1 MKLLF
6 WKQNSILSI
15 FLLVISMTQICSL
28 TKKKLKQD
36 KIIAQRLSSILKT
49 ISAQSEKEN
58 EFKSELMEKLKS
70 AESFKDEIEKK
81 KSELENIIQNKSY
94 KNSDEEKYLKEIE
107 HKSKESKIMEEIENE
122 IKKEKL
128 KELEAFE
135 KTVTDKINKAKE
147 KANQS
152 VYEMIKILNT
162 QKKLTNYNECLS
174 SNISSDEYINKVCQ
188 KNFNKDSE
196 RVKCQKKKSFCLM
209 CCSSHIG
216 LKHEEKL
223 FQCKE
228 KCTELIHKKK

>member
-6 WKQNSILSI
+6 WKQNSILII
-15 FLLVISMTQICSL
+15 FLLVISITQISSL
-28 TKKKLKQD
+28 SKKKLKQD

-49 ISAQSEKEN
+49 ISAQNEKEN
-58 EFKSELMEKLKS
+58 EFKSALMEKLKS

-94 KNSDEEKYLKEIE
+94 KNSDEEKFLKEIE
-107 HKSKESKIMEEIENE
+107 HKSKESKIMEEIEKE

-135 KTVTDKINKAKE
+135 KTVTDKIKQAKE

-162 QKKLTNYNECLS
+162 QKKLTNFNECIS
-174 SNISSDEYINKVCQ
+174 SNISSDNEYMNKVCH
-188 KNFNKDSE
+188 KNYNKENE
-196 RVKCQKKKSFCLM
+196 RVKCQKKKYFCSM

-228 KCTELIHKKK
+228 KCTELIHK

>member
-6 WKQNSILSI
+6 WKQNSILII
-15 FLLVISMTQICSL
+15 FLLVISMTQITSL

-58 EFKSELMEKLKS
+58 EFKSALMEKLKS

-94 KNSDEEKYLKEIE
+94 KNSDEEKFLKEIE
-107 HKSKESKIMEEIENE
+107 HKSKESKIMEEIEKE

-135 KTVTDKINKAKE
+135 KTVTEKIKQAKE

-162 QKKLTNYNECLS
+162 QKKLTNFNECIS
-174 SNISSDEYINKVCQ
+174 SNISSDNEYMNKVCH
-188 KNFNKDSE
+188 KNYNKENE
-196 RVKCQKKKSFCLM
+196 RVECQKKKYFCLM

-228 KCTELIHKKK
+228 KCTELIHK

>member
-6 WKQNSILSI
+6 WKQNSILII
-15 FLLVISMTQICSL
+15 FLLVISITQISPL
-28 TKKKLKQD
+28 SKKKLKQD

-49 ISAQSEKEN
+49 ISAQNEKEN
-58 EFKSELMEKLKS
+58 EFKSALMEKLKS

-94 KNSDEEKYLKEIE
+94 KNSDEEKFLKEIE
-107 HKSKESKIMEEIENE
+107 HKSKESKIMEEIEKE

-135 KTVTDKINKAKE
+135 KTVTEKIKQAKE

-162 QKKLTNYNECLS
+162 QKKLTNFNECIS
-174 SNISSDEYINKVCQ
+174 SNISSDNEYMNKVCH
-188 KNFNKDSE
+188 KNYNKENE
-196 RVKCQKKKSFCLM
+196 RVECQKKKYFCSM

-228 KCTELIHKKK
+228 KCTELIHK

>member
-6 WKQNSILSI
+6 WKQNSILII
-15 FLLVISMTQICSL
+15 FLLVISMTQISSL

-58 EFKSELMEKLKS
+58 EFKSALMEKLKS

-94 KNSDEEKYLKEIE
+94 KNSDEEKFLKEIE
-107 HKSKESKIMEEIENE
+107 HKSKESKIMEEIEKE

-135 KTVTDKINKAKE
+135 KTVTDKIKQAKE

-162 QKKLTNYNECLS
+162 QKKLTNFNECIS
-174 SNISSDEYINKVCQ
+174 SNISSDNEYMNKVCH
-188 KNFNKDSE
+188 KNYNKENE
-196 RVKCQKKKSFCLM
+196 RVKCQKKKYFCSM

-228 KCTELIHKKK
+228 KCTELIHK

>member
-6 WKQNSILSI
+6 WKQNSILII

-49 ISAQSEKEN
+49 ISAQNEKEN
-58 EFKSELMEKLKS
+58 EFKSALMEKLKS

-94 KNSDEEKYLKEIE
+94 KNSDEEKFLKEIE
-107 HKSKESKIMEEIENE
+107 HKSKESKIMEEIEKE

-135 KTVTDKINKAKE
+135 KTVTDKIKQAKE

-162 QKKLTNYNECLS
+162 QKKLTNFNECIS
-174 SNISSDEYINKVCQ
+174 SNISSDNEYMNKVCH
-188 KNFNKDSE
+188 KNYNKENE
-196 RVKCQKKKSFCLM
+196 RVKCQKKKYFCSM

-228 KCTELIHKKK
+228 KCTELIHK

>member
-6 WKQNSILSI
+6 WKQNSILII
-15 FLLVISMTQICSL
+15 FLLVISMTQITSL

-58 EFKSELMEKLKS
+58 EFKSALMEKLKS

-94 KNSDEEKYLKEIE
+94 KNSDEEKFLKEIE
-107 HKSKESKIMEEIENE
+107 HKSKESKIMEEIEKE

-135 KTVTDKINKAKE
+135 KTVTEKIKQAKE

-162 QKKLTNYNECLS
+162 QKKLTNFNECIS
-174 SNISSDEYINKVCQ
+174 SNISSDNEYMNKVCH
-188 KNFNKDSE
+188 KNYNKENE
-196 RVKCQKKKSFCLM
+196 RVECQKKKYFCSM

-228 KCTELIHKKK
+228 KCTELIHK

>member
-6 WKQNSILSI
+6 WKQNSILII
-15 FLLVISMTQICSL
+15 FLLVISMTQISSL

-58 EFKSELMEKLKS
+58 EFKSALMEKLKS

-94 KNSDEEKYLKEIE
+94 KNSDEEKFLKEIE
-107 HKSKESKIMEEIENE
+107 HKSKESKIMEEIEKE

-135 KTVTDKINKAKE
+135 KTVTDKIKQAKE

-162 QKKLTNYNECLS
+162 QKKLTNFNECIS
-174 SNISSDEYINKVCQ
+174 SNISSDNEYMNKVCH
-188 KNFNKDSE
+188 KNYNIENE
-196 RVKCQKKKSFCLM
+196 RVKCQKKKYFCSM

-228 KCTELIHKKK
+228 KCTELIHK